1 MSGPSSALLSSLR
14 SPSPLKTK
22 NRTGSRCFRRCLSH
36 SNSCPDQG
44 TPGGAKYREAVPHFK
59 MAKISP
65 QESDCDLMV
74 ERVEQLELIGRK
86 RSEML
91 GTWVSLRAL

>member
-1 MSGPSSALLSSLR
+1 
-14 SPSPLKTK
+14 
-22 NRTGSRCFRRCLSH
+22 
-36 SNSCPDQG
+36 
-44 TPGGAKYREAVPHFK
+44 